1 MALFENET
9 MDEEANIYFDD
20 PKKGIELI
28 NKMILR
34 RGKNTIFESE
44 QLIFKKVYQV
54 LAELNLENELEI
66 YKTLVNISGKMKELQ
81 KIKLLEGKKV
91 LGIGGQFSAGKSCF
105 INSITNTNTRLPE
118 GQRPTTSIATYTINA
133 DAQKNLAI
141 TFNDSMIELD
151 AQAINAITYQFSEQY
166 QIGFSYLIKSL
177 VVYTP
182 DFSYPGI
189 AILDTPGYSK
199 PDSSKK
205 VCNRDWGMA
214 KEQLNTVDYLIWLV
228 DVENGGINDKDLE
241 FISSLDVKSEIL
253 VVFTKASVKPKS
265 ELNEIVQH
273 AKDTLASRSNKK
285 IYDVIAYD
293 SKLKE
298 TFIGNDSLEQYLKM
312 ISEANEDS
320 WDIEGQIQRIRD
332 QLLIQLGT
340 QSKMIQAEI
349 KKLET
354 ILIRTS
360 NIEHIAA
367 IVKEYNKCKSAQEIL
382 NKNKQKVINVFGELI
397 SVISMMKRGIK

>member
-9 MDEEANIYFDD
+9 MNEEANIYFDD

-34 RGKNTIFESE
+34 RGKNILFESE
-44 QLIFKKVYQV
+44 RLIFNKVYQV

-66 YKTLVNISGKMKELQ
+66 YKTLENISGKMKELQ

-105 INSITNTNTRLPE
+105 INSITNTRLPE
-118 GQRPTTSIATYTINA
+118 GQGPTTSIATYTINA
-133 DAQKNLAI
+133 DTQKNLAI

-151 AQAINAITYQFSEQY
+151 AQAIDAITHQFSEQY
-166 QIGFSYLIKSL
+166 QMGFSYLIKSL

-205 VCNRDWGMA
+205 IRNRDRCMA

-228 DVENGGINDKDLE
+228 DVENGEINDKDLE

-273 AKDTLASRSNKK
+273 AKHTLASRGNKK

-298 TFIGNDSLEQYLKM
+298 TFIGNDSLERYLKM
-312 ISEANEDS
+312 INETSEDS
-320 WDIEGQIQRIRD
+320 WDIEEQIQRIRD
-332 QLLIQLGT
+332 QLLTQLGT
-340 QSKMIQAEI
+340 QSKMIQTEI
-349 KKLET
+349 KKLDA

-367 IVKEYNKCKSAQEIL
+367 FVKEYSKCKSEQEIL
-382 NKNKQKVINVFGELI
+382 NKNKQKVISVFGELI
-397 SVISMMKRGIK
+397 SVTSLMKRGIK